1 MKKIIAKVKALFTKK
16 ETPVIVPD
24 AIVED
29 TYVPPVVIQEVKK
42 PPTTKRKPGPK
53 KQVPGEPAIKK
64 SNQPSGTP
72 KKRTNK
78 PKPKVQ

>member
-16 ETPVIVPD
+16 ETPVIAPE

-42 PPTTKRKPGPK
+42 TPTKRKPGPK

-64 SNQPSGTP
+64 SNRPTTGTP
-72 KKRTNK
+72 KRTSK
-78 PKPKVQ
+78 PKPKV